1 MSLCKFGTTIIDAL
15 TLCYVAGDE
24 LLNLLRAV
32 DYKIDFDKFNLY
44 RTMGRS
50 HSEHFDIWLDGVKVA
65 TAYFDRYGA
74 GKKESYLWLRIENA
88 VLYNKPLLVEV
99 LSLVELLDLQFNNVT
114 YLELAKDFKYNI
126 SNKIRAMMRNPEL
139 TTIINDKQIKDRNKI
154 LNNVTRT
161 CGFSLN
167 RDGGKSL
174 TIKQAKAV
182 KNKYDG
188 ITLDSYDKV
197 REIESHSHKHY
208 ILNYYGNPKRLH
220 RLELRLNNPDIK
232 AIAKR
237 LCMVITEDIIFDSNK
252 LDAIYLQAL
261 HSMLRFTHGRKKLDW
276 QMLLDCNMKYR

>member
-1 MSLCKFGTTIIDAL
+1 MSVCKFGTTIIDAL
-15 TLCYVAGDE
+15 TFCYVAGDE
-24 LLNLLRAV
+24 LLKSLRDV
-32 DYKIDFDKFNLY
+32 NYKIDFDKFNLY

-50 HSEHFDIWLDGVKVA
+50 HSEHFDIRLDGVKVA
-65 TAYFDRYGA
+65 TTYFDRYGA

-161 CGFSLN
+161 CGVSLN

-252 LDAIYLQAL
+252 LDTIYLQAL

-276 QMLLDCNMKYR
+276 QMLFNCNLRYR

>member
-1 MSLCKFGTTIIDAL
+1 MKCKPGTTIIDAL
-15 TLCYVAGDE
+15 ALCYVAGDE

-65 TAYFDRYGA
+65 TTYFDRYGA

-161 CGFSLN
+161 CGVSLN

-208 ILNYYGNPKRLH
+208 ILNYYGNPKRLL

-276 QMLLDCNMKYR
+276 QMLFDCNMKFR

>member
-1 MSLCKFGTTIIDAL
+1 
-15 TLCYVAGDE
+15 
-24 LLNLLRAV
+24 
-32 DYKIDFDKFNLY
+32 
-44 RTMGRS
+44 MGRR

-65 TAYFDRYGA
+65 TTYFDRYGA
-74 GKKESYLWLRIENA
+74 GKKENYLWLRIENA

-139 TTIINDKQIKDRNKI
+139 KTIINDKQIKDRNKI
-154 LNNVTRT
+154 LNNVTRN
-161 CGFSLN
+161 CEVSLN

-276 QMLLDCNMKYR
+276 QMLFDCNMKFR

>member
-1 MSLCKFGTTIIDAL
+1 MSLCKFGTTVIDAL

-24 LLNLLRAV
+24 LLNSLRAV
-32 DYKIDFDKFNLY
+32 DYKIDFDKFNLS

-65 TAYFDRYGA
+65 TTYFDRYGA

-161 CGFSLN
+161 CGVSLN

-197 REIESHSHKHY
+197 REIESHSHKYY
-208 ILNYYGNPKRLH
+208 ILNYYGKPKRLH

-237 LCMVITEDIIFDSNK
+237 LRMVITEDIIFDSNK

-276 QMLLDCNMKYR
+276 QMLFDCNMKYR

>member
-1 MSLCKFGTTIIDAL
+1 MSVCEFETTIIDAL

-24 LLNLLRAV
+24 LLNSLRAV

-50 HSEHFDIWLDGVKVA
+50 HNEHFDIWLDGVKVA
-65 TAYFDRYGA
+65 TTYFDRYGA

-99 LSLVELLDLQFNNVT
+99 LSLVEILDLQFNNIT

-139 TTIINDKQIKDRNKI
+139 TTIINGKQIKDRNKI

-161 CGFSLN
+161 CNISLG

-174 TIKQAKAV
+174 TIKQSKAI

-197 REIESHSHKHY
+197 NEIKSKSHKQY
-208 ILNYYGNPKRLH
+208 ILNFYGNPKRLH
-220 RLELRLNNPDIK
+220 RLEVRLNNDDIK
-232 AIAKR
+232 GIAKS
-237 LCMVITEDIIFDSNK
+237 LGITLTEDIIFDINK

-261 HSMLRFTHGRKKLDW
+261 HSLLRFTHGRKRLEWK
-276 QMLLDCNMKYR
+276 MLFDCNLKYR

>member
-1 MSLCKFGTTIIDAL
+1 MSVCRFGKTIIDAL
-15 TLCYVAGDE
+15 ALCYVAGDE
-24 LLNLLRAV
+24 LLNSLRAV

-65 TAYFDRYGA
+65 TTYFDRYGA
-74 GKKESYLWLRIENA
+74 GKKENYLWLRIENA

-161 CGFSLN
+161 CGVSLN

-237 LCMVITEDIIFDSNK
+237 LRMVITEDIIFDSNK
-252 LDAIYLQAL
+252 LDAIYLEAM
-261 HSMLRFTHGRKKLDW
+261 HSLLRFTYKRKELDW
-276 QMLLDCNMKYR
+276 QMLFNCNLRYR

>member
-1 MSLCKFGTTIIDAL
+1 M
-15 TLCYVAGDE
+15 
-24 LLNLLRAV
+24 
-32 DYKIDFDKFNLY
+32 
-44 RTMGRS
+44 
-50 HSEHFDIWLDGVKVA
+50 
-65 TAYFDRYGA
+65 
-74 GKKESYLWLRIENA
+74 
-88 VLYNKPLLVEV
+88 
-99 LSLVELLDLQFNNVT
+99 VELIDLQFNNVT

-126 SNKIRAMMRNPEL
+126 SNKFRAMMRNPEL
-139 TTIINDKQIKDRNKI
+139 TTIINGKQIKDRNKI
-154 LNNVTRT
+154 LSNVTRT
-161 CGFSLN
+161 CGVSLN

-237 LCMVITEDIIFDSNK
+237 LRMVITEDIIFDIEK
-252 LDAIYLQAL
+252 LNSIYKKAL
-261 HSMLRFTHGRKKLDW
+261 ESLIRFKKKRKKLDW
-276 QMLLDCNMKYR
+276 QSNIQ

>member
-1 MSLCKFGTTIIDAL
+1 
-15 TLCYVAGDE
+15 
-24 LLNLLRAV
+24 
-32 DYKIDFDKFNLY
+32 
-44 RTMGRS
+44 MGRS

-65 TAYFDRYGA
+65 TTYFDRYGA

-161 CGFSLN
+161 CGVSLN

-261 HSMLRFTHGRKKLDW
+261 HSLLRFTHGRKKLEW
-276 QMLLDCNMKYR
+276 QMLFDCNMKYR

>member
-1 MSLCKFGTTIIDAL
+1 MSVCKFGTIVIDAL
-15 TLCYVAGDE
+15 ALCYVAGDE

-65 TAYFDRYGA
+65 TTYFDRYGA

-161 CGFSLN
+161 CGVSLN

-276 QMLLDCNMKYR
+276 QMLFDCNMKFR

>member
-1 MSLCKFGTTIIDAL
+1 M
-15 TLCYVAGDE
+15 
-24 LLNLLRAV
+24 
-32 DYKIDFDKFNLY
+32 
-44 RTMGRS
+44 
-50 HSEHFDIWLDGVKVA
+50 
-65 TAYFDRYGA
+65 
-74 GKKESYLWLRIENA
+74 
-88 VLYNKPLLVEV
+88 
-99 LSLVELLDLQFNNVT
+99 
-114 YLELAKDFKYNI
+114 
-126 SNKIRAMMRNPEL
+126 
-139 TTIINDKQIKDRNKI
+139 
-154 LNNVTRT
+154 
-161 CGFSLN
+161 N

-276 QMLLDCNMKYR
+276 QMLFDCNMKYR